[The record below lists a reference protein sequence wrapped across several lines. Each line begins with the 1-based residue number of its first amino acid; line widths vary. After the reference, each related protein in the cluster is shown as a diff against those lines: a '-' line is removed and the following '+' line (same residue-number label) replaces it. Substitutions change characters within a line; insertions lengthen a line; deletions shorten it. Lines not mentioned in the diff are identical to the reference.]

1 MTTTADYVIVGAG
14 SAGCVLAN
22 RLSEDP
28 DVRVLLLEA
37 GGRDRH
43 PAIKIPAAFANQ
55 FHTKLDWDF
64 ATEPEPHCDDR
75 SLYIPRG
82 KALGGSSSMNAMLY
96 VRGRPLDYDLWEAD
110 GAAGW
115 GWKDVRPYF
124 LKAEDNE
131 RGASEHHAVGGP
143 LHVADERSPRPLT
156 QRFLRACEGVG
167 IPVVDDYNGP
177 EQDGASLCQVTQRNG
192 RRWSAADA
200 YLRPVSGRPNLA
212 VRTGVHVARV
222 EREGERAVGVSVVGR
237 RGRRELVRAQRE
249 VLVCAGAIGSP
260 QLLMLSGIGPAGH
273 LREHGIEVA
282 VDAPGVGSNL
292 QDHPYVTCVWDCTAP
307 ESLYGADKPRP
318 TLEWLLRRTGP
329 LTSTVAEAFAFVR
342 SRPGLPA
349 ADLQYHFAP
358 AYFVRNGEQE
368 YDGHAFTSGPVLIT
382 PRSRGE
388 IRLRSADP
396 AAKPRILTN
405 TLADPED
412 LAALVTGVELAREI
426 VGHEPLATVRGR
438 EIYPGAAI
446 RADADVAAWIRANV
460 ELLYH
465 PCGTVAMGGADAP
478 LDPELRVRGIDGLRV
493 VDASVFPT
501 VTGGNTNAPTIM
513 VAERAADVIRGRA
526 VAAAAAPSASVSSA
540 ASREG
545 A

>member
-1 MTTTADYVIVGAG
+1 MGAAADYVIVGAG

-22 RLSEDP
+22 RLTEDP
-28 DVRVLLLEA
+28 DVRVLLVEA

-43 PAIKIPAAFANQ
+43 PAIKIPAAFAQQ
-55 FHTKLDWDF
+55 FHTKLDWDY

-82 KALGGSSSMNAMLY
+82 KSLGGSSSMNAMLY
-96 VRGRPLDYDLWEAD
+96 VRGRPLDYDLWESE

-115 GWKDVRPYF
+115 GWEAVRPYF
-124 LKAEDNE
+124 LKAEHNE

-143 LHVADERSPRPLT
+143 LNVADERSPRPLT
-156 QRFLRACEGVG
+156 KRFLQACEGVG

-200 YLRPVSGRPNLA
+200 YLRPASGRPNLE
-212 VRTGVHVARV
+212 VRTGAHVAGI
-222 EREGERAVGVSVVGR
+222 ELQGGRAVGVALLGR
-237 RGRRELVRAQRE
+237 RGRREVVRAQRE
-249 VLVCAGAIGSP
+249 VILCAGAIGSP
-260 QLLMLSGIGPAGH
+260 QLLMVSGIGPADH
-273 LREHGIEVA
+273 LRERGVEVA
-282 VDAPGVGSNL
+282 VDAPGVGANL
-292 QDHPYVTCVWDCTAP
+292 QDHPYVTCVWDCLVP
-307 ESLYGADKPRP
+307 ETLYGADKPKP
-318 TLEWLLRRTGP
+318 TLEWLLRRSGP

-358 AYFVRNGEQE
+358 AYFVRNGEEE

-382 PRSRGE
+382 PRSRGR

-396 AAKPRILTN
+396 TAKPRILTN
-405 TLADPED
+405 TLAEPED

-426 VGHEPLATVRGR
+426 VGHEPLASARGR
-438 EIYPGAAI
+438 ELMPGEGV
-446 RADADVAAWIRANV
+446 RADDDVAAWVRSNV

-465 PCGTVAMGGADAP
+465 PSGTVAMGGPDAP
-478 LDPELRVRGIDGLRV
+478 LDPELRVRGVEALRV
-493 VDASVFPT
+493 VDASVFPIIP
-501 VTGGNTNAPTIM
+501 GGNTNAPTIM
-513 VAERAADVIRGRA
+513 VAERAADLIKGR
-526 VAAAAAPSASVSSA
+526 VAALASAS
-540 ASREG
+540 R
-545 A
+545 